1 MLLTDTIL
9 EYLMKKYHILLK
21 IQKNKESLKNI
32 NVRIFDKKPA
42 QSVLQ
47 AYCL

>member
-1 MLLTDTIL
+1 MS
-9 EYLMKKYHILLK
+9 MKNL
-21 IQKNKESLKNI
+21 QNNEESKKNI